1 MLCPFCGHTESKV
14 VNSRQSQKGDSI
26 RRRRECL
33 KCGHRFTTF
42 EVVEKLPVMVIKRDG
57 RREVFDRQK
66 VLNGIT
72 RACEKRP
79 VSMEEVERIVQF
91 VEKALY
97 NSMEREISS
106 LRIGEM
112 VLKKLREVDEVA
124 YVRFASVYRQF
135 RDVSEFSHEVRVLT
149 QSEPAPTE
157 S

>member
-14 VNSRQSQKGDSI
+14 VNSRQSPRGDCI

-33 KCGHRFTTF
+33 QCGHRFTTF
-42 EVVEKLPVMVIKRDG
+42 EVIEKVPIMVIKRDG
-57 RREVFDRQK
+57 RREAFDRQK
-66 VLNGIT
+66 IAAGIL

-79 VSMEEVERIVQF
+79 VTLEQVERIVQF
-91 VEKALY
+91 VEKQLY
-97 NSMEREISS
+97 NSMEKEVSS
-106 LRIGEM
+106 LRIGEI

-135 RDVSEFSHEVRVLT
+135 RDVSEFNHEVRVLL
-149 QSEPAPTE
+149 QESELNP